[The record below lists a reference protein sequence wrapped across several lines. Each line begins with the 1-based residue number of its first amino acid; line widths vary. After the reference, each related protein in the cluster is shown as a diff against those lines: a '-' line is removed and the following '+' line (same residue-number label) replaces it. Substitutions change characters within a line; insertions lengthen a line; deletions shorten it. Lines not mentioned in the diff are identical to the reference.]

1 MEKFL
6 ASFHVEDI
14 FVTSPLTAVEIGFL
28 AWALLALSMAAIF
41 VDCKQS
47 LQEEEIVVAY
57 IVLLLLEKNLGGFSF
72 LLAIH

>member
-41 VDCKQS
+41 VVV
-47 LQEEEIVVAY
+47 LIVNKVF
-57 IVLLLLEKNLGGFSF
+57 KKKK
-72 LLAIH
+72 

>member
-28 AWALLALSMAAIF
+28 AWALLALS
-41 VDCKQS
+41 
-47 LQEEEIVVAY
+47 
-57 IVLLLLEKNLGGFSF
+57 LLS
-72 LLAIH
+72 